1 MNSTFKNLS
10 TEKPRK
16 KARPVVMQILPSLV
30 TGGVER
36 GTIDVTQALTDA
48 GWKAIV
54 VSNGGPMTHEITR
67 AGGLHIDLPIGAKNP
82 LTAYLNVNRLVKLI
96 REHQVDILHA
106 RSRLPAWSGLVAAGR
121 TQIKFITTFH
131 GNYSARNSL
140 KRYYNSVMA
149 RGDRVIAISEFIR
162 KQICEKYGADTD
174 NIRVI
179 PRSADIDL
187 FDPAAVSPERV
198 IQLAEAWRIP
208 DDAKIVMLPGRLTR
222 WKGHLVLLEALG
234 RLQEYENLRCII
246 VGGHQGKRRYVRELH
261 KTINRFG
268 LEQIVQFTGNCRD
281 MPAAFMLADVVVS
294 ASTEAEAFGRIIVEA
309 QAMGRPII
317 AADHGAAREI
327 ITHGETG
334 WLVTPNNANELADVL
349 RDALLIDSQAR
360 NLIAKR
366 AIENVRQNFT
376 KDLLRQRTM
385 AVYQEVLMD

>member
-1 MNSTFKNLS
+1 MNSTFKNIS
-10 TEKPRK
+10 TEKPHK
-16 KARPVVMQILPSLV
+16 KACPVVMQILPSLV

-36 GTIDVTQALTDA
+36 GTVDVTQALTDA

-54 VSNGGPMTHEITR
+54 VSNGGPMAHEITR
-67 AGGLHIDLPIGAKNP
+67 AGGLHIDLPIGKKNP
-82 LTAYLNVNRLVKLI
+82 LTAYLNVNRLVRLI

-106 RSRLPAWSGLVAAGR
+106 RSRLPAWSGLIAAGR

-131 GNYSARNSL
+131 GNYSARNSI

-162 KQICEKYGADTD
+162 QQICEKYETDTD

-187 FDPAAVSPERV
+187 FDPVAVSPERV

-234 RLQEYENLRCII
+234 RLKEYENLRCVI
-246 VGGHQGKRRYVRELH
+246 VGGHQGKRRYVRELY

-268 LEQIVQFTGNCRD
+268 LEPIVQFTGNCRD

-294 ASTEAEAFGRIIVEA
+294 ASTEAEAFGRVIVEA

-317 AADHGAAREI
+317 ASDHGAAREI

-349 RDALLIDSQAR
+349 RDALVIDSKAR